1 MAMSEKPVD
10 RCSWKT
16 PADPQYLSEKLRIFS
31 LLLMVM
37 VVYIH
42 AYNLNVRFDDNVGPV
57 AKASSGRIFSWSAFL
72 QEFLSDGICRIA
84 VPYFFM
90 ISAYFLFQKYAPA
103 FSFANYVEAV
113 KKRIKTLVVPFLI
126 VSAGGLILVVV
137 LQKIPGTGVFFQAY
151 KLENFTLKLLLF
163 KLFVLPV
170 SYQLWFIN
178 YLFRCVLLAP
188 IIYFMIKYFGVFYLY
203 GLLILWVDYNLQF
216 KSDIPQI
223 QAETLFSFSIGAWL
237 AIKQISIP
245 RITSSRL
252 AIVLIVAWVGLTL
265 FRTSYK
271 FQTMSFA
278 EVHYWLKPAVF
289 LGVLAMWSAYDVWF
303 SHLSKSKF
311 WLSVASFNIG
321 IYLFHEPTLTIFKKL
336 AIRFAGSAEMTL
348 LLVYLFTGLAAILF
362 SYWISKCWKR
372 YFPQSYAVV
381 TGGR

>member
-1 MAMSEKPVD
+1 MSEKLVEQS
-10 RCSWKT
+10 SWKT
-16 PADPQYLSEKLRIFS
+16 PAEQQYLSQKLRIFS
-31 LLLMVM
+31 LLLMIM

-42 AYNLNVRFDDNVGPV
+42 AYNLNVTFEENAGTLV
-57 AKASSGRIFSWSAFL
+57 KASSGRNFSWAAFI
-72 QEFLSDGICRIA
+72 QEFLSDGICRVA

-90 ISAYFLFQKYAPA
+90 ISAYFLFQKYAPG
-103 FSFANYVEAV
+103 FSFANYIEAV
-113 KKRIKTLVVPFLI
+113 KKRIKTLVLPFLI
-126 VSAGGLILVVV
+126 VSIGGLVLVVV

-151 KLENFTLKLLLF
+151 KLENFTLKLFFF

-188 IIYFMIKYFGVFYLY
+188 VIYLMVRYFGVFYLY
-203 GLLILWVDYNLQF
+203 ALLILWVDYNIQY

-237 AIKQISIP
+237 AVKQISIP
-245 RITSSRL
+245 RITSGRL
-252 AIVLIVAWVGLTL
+252 AIFLVVAWVGITL

-271 FQTMSFA
+271 FQTWSFA
-278 EVHYWLKPAVF
+278 EVHYWLKLGIF
-289 LGVLAMWSAYDVWF
+289 LGVIALWAAYDVWF
-303 SHLSKSKF
+303 SHLSNNKF

-336 AIRFAGSAEMTL
+336 AIRFAGSADFI
-348 LLVYLFTGLAAILF
+348 LLVVYLLSGFAAIVF
-362 SYWISKCWKR
+362 SYWFSIIWKR
-372 YFPQSYAVV
+372 YFSQSYAIV